1 MPVHANGIR
10 VMLEGILASEMI
22 WSRLVK
28 WLLLRLIE
36 LYRRDALAVMPNFW
50 AYLLDSGPLSMS

>member
-1 MPVHANGIR
+1 MPVHANGIIR

-50 AYLLDSGPLSMS
+50 AVPG

>member
-1 MPVHANGIR
+1 
-10 VMLEGILASEMI
+10 MLGEILASEMV

-36 LYRRDALAVMPNFW
+36 LYRRDASTAMPNFW
-50 AYLLDSGPLSMS
+50 AYQGTVVRNQKSKSDF